1 MQENYDSGQTQK
13 ITRLI
18 ILSDKESWPQ
28 ANQIVHQAFGFHLAK
43 GKSSTYSKGLHFELT
58 SMERRKAA
66 FYGIT

>member
-43 GKSSTYSKGLHFELT
+43 GKSSTYRIE
-58 SMERRKAA
+58 KAS
-66 FYGIT
+66 TLN